1 METPRGRLL
10 EVLGQLPTG
19 VTGIPRLPEW
29 DAVAL
34 VELPELEA
42 SPLRELELDAA
53 PDSEPAVRAD
63 DGVPREAL
71 DRLAS
76 ELDARLE
83 RPWNALAVRREG
95 RLWAVG
101 GNAVRLGDPVDLGD
115 LEATSVELGRAPGGD
130 TTLSVD
136 GEELEPGEE
145 APFAAAAAELERV
158 GSARFESFVARA
170 DRGAGGRWHVTVDPL

>member
-1 METPRGRLL
+1 VESQRGRLL

-42 SPLRELELDAA
+42 SPLTELELDAA
-53 PDSEPAVRAD
+53 PGGEPAVRAD
-63 DGVPREAL
+63 EAVPREAL
-71 DRLAS
+71 ERLAA

-83 RPWNALAVRREG
+83 RPWEALAVRRDG
-95 RLWAVG
+95 RLWAAG
-101 GNAVRLGDPVDLGD
+101 ANAVRLGDPVDLGD
-115 LEATSVELGRAPGGD
+115 LDATSVELVRAPGGD

-145 APFAAAAAELERV
+145 APFAAAAAVLDRV

>member
-1 METPRGRLL
+1 MQGPRGRLL

-42 SPLRELELDAA
+42 TTLNELELEAA
-53 PDSEPAVRAD
+53 PGGELEVRAAEA
-63 DGVPREAL
+63 VPPEAL
-71 DRLAS
+71 GRLAA
-76 ELDARLE
+76 ELDARLD
-83 RPWNALAVRREG
+83 RPWEALAVRRDG
-95 RLWAVG
+95 RLWAAG
-101 GNAVRLGDPVDLGD
+101 ANALRLGEPLELGD
-115 LEATSVELGRAPGGD
+115 LPASSVELVRAPGGD
-130 TTLSVD
+130 TQLSVD

-145 APFAAAAAELERV
+145 ASFAAAAAELDRV
-158 GSARFESFVARA
+158 GSERFESFVARA

>member
-1 METPRGRLL
+1 MGAPRGRLL

-19 VTGIPRLPEW
+19 VTGIPRLKEW

-34 VELPELEA
+34 IEVPELDG
-42 SPLRELELDAA
+42 SPLAELELDAR
-53 PDSEPAVRAD
+53 PDGELAVRAGD
-63 DGVPREAL
+63 AVPREAL
-71 DRLAS
+71 ERLAR

-83 RPWNALAVRREG
+83 RPYEALAVRRDG

-101 GNAVRLGDPVDLGD
+101 ANAVRLGDPVELGD
-115 LEATSVELGRAPGGD
+115 LPATSFELVRAPGGD
-130 TTLSVD
+130 VTLSVD
-136 GEELEPGEE
+136 GEELEPGDE
-145 APFAAAAAELERV
+145 APYAAAAAELARV